1 MIELQMYLASFHKN
15 EIRVLKTNTFK
26 CLCFCLRF
34 LKVETKEESGENKS
48 SLALVKEQAE
58 KPWLLPYETSWG
70 CMVK

>member
-1 MIELQMYLASFHKN
+1 M
-15 EIRVLKTNTFK
+15 
-26 CLCFCLRF
+26 F
-34 LKVETKEESGENKS
+34 LSSLFKVETKEESGENKS